1 MVIACDT
8 SFLFSLYGNDA
19 HSGKAVA
26 WISQNSSPLVLS
38 SLNPLEFCNAVRF
51 LECRKVIPAGSAAR
65 YLADFQAA
73 IDQGRLVV
81 RSCNLADVID
91 EAKRLS
97 LVHTLTGGHRG
108 FDILHV
114 ASALQ
119 MKATR
124 FLTFDAN
131 QKKLAE
137 SEGVLVPI

>member
-38 SLNPLEFCNAVRF
+38 SLNPFEFGNAVRF
-51 LECRKVIPAGSAAR
+51 SECRKVIPAGSSAR

-73 IDQGRLVV
+73 IDHGRLVV

-91 EAKRLS
+91 EATRLS
-97 LVHTLTGGHRG
+97 MIHTLTRGHRG
-108 FDILHV
+108 LDILHV
-114 ASALQ
+114 AAALC

-124 FLTFDAN
+124 FLTFNSN
-131 QKKLAE
+131 QKELAE
-137 SEGVLVPI
+137 AEGVLVPL